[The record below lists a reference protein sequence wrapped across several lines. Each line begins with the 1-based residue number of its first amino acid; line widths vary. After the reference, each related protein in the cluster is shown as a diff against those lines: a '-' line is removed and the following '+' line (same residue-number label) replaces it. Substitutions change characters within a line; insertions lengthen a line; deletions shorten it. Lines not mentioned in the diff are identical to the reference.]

1 MTKIKAYKHSEFF
14 LKDLLAEEV
23 KKMAKCVVCGYEDNE
38 VSNRKYGNSIIYR
51 HGEPICRA
59 CVEDNDLL
67 LECGIKPSKI
77 K

>member
-1 MTKIKAYKHSEFF
+1 
-14 LKDLLAEEV
+14 
-23 KKMAKCVVCGYEDNE
+23 MAKCVVCGYEDNE
-38 VSNRKYGNSIIYR
+38 ASNRKYGNCVIYR

-67 LECGIKPSKI
+67 LECGIKPSKL